1 MQGVTH
7 GVNLPTLGLT
17 TLSKDLVDETI
28 VLSDMYNLNEF
39 ISLELLT
46 TAQQQMAQY
55 PGLPRGLVAILLYY
69 DGRKTLTSSLKDL
82 MQSRLGISWC
92 TDGVSMDLIQ
102 LVTAYT
108 DSLVGEGILKKCIEL
123 LKSLDISKEL
133 DLLTKNRALGPPKH
147 HRMVLDLFEEIRQ
160 NLASVIFNYAAQ
172 SGLPKDVT
180 LMLIRK
186 LINYCLKCD
195 PVIILN
201 AFSEYLKKSK
211 LSGPRGEMSDV
222 TTTLTMALLYALDLS
237 IIHRREDGEE
247 VVRRLPIIN
256 DESFFD
262 DIMQELLIND
272 DAADSNDKWE
282 SSGLRAL
289 SILALG
295 LACGTLR
302 MAPQNLYAN
311 SQQLI
316 EKDEELVDFAIHL
329 KIFEFLNFTFME
341 NSIIFRTEFFYRRL
355 HILFTD
361 FIEIMHTK
369 VTELRARADE
379 TARTVLSYQQQG
391 LEPPTNIDNNFANLL
406 CAIGKFYE
414 NDKLNLQLCL
424 EYWGPMEHS
433 GTYHRTSS
441 RSVCLF
447 KFMRLAGDLLPQTL
461 FIPYLK
467 MLAGLSGNP
476 QAARNAFNLLKQ
488 GNGASGTPSVSWD
501 HFFTSLARYYQ

>member
-1 MQGVTH
+1 
-7 GVNLPTLGLT
+7 
-17 TLSKDLVDETI
+17 
-28 VLSDMYNLNEF
+28 
-39 ISLELLT
+39 
-46 TAQQQMAQY
+46 
-55 PGLPRGLVAILLYY
+55 
-69 DGRKTLTSSLKDL
+69 
-82 MQSRLGISWC
+82 
-92 TDGVSMDLIQ
+92 
-102 LVTAYT
+102 
-108 DSLVGEGILKKCIEL
+108 
-123 LKSLDISKEL
+123 
-133 DLLTKNRALGPPKH
+133 
-147 HRMVLDLFEEIRQ
+147 
-160 NLASVIFNYAAQ
+160 
-172 SGLPKDVT
+172 
-180 LMLIRK
+180 
-186 LINYCLKCD
+186 
-195 PVIILN
+195 
-201 AFSEYLKKSK
+201 
-211 LSGPRGEMSDV
+211 
-222 TTTLTMALLYALDLS
+222 
-237 IIHRREDGEE
+237 
-247 VVRRLPIIN
+247 
-256 DESFFD
+256 
-262 DIMQELLIND
+262 
-272 DAADSNDKWE
+272 
-282 SSGLRAL
+282 
-289 SILALG
+289 
-295 LACGTLR
+295 

-379 TARTVLSYQQQG
+379 TARTVISYQQQG
-391 LEPPTNIDNNFANLL
+391 LEPPSNIDNNFANLL

-414 NDKLNLQLCL
+414 NDKLNLQLSL

-488 GNGASGTPSVSWD
+488 GNGTSGTPSVSWD